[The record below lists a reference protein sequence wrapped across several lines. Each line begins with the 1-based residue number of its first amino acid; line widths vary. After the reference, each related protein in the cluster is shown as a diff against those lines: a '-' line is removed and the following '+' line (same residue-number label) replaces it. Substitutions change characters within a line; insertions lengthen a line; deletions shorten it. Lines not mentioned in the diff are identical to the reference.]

1 MELPRNWLLKN
12 PQFLTIKL
20 KSLCLAILP
29 TPKLFILVKFHN
41 DWVKIVD
48 FLLIEYFLASSV
60 LLFDLCFFKFRAI
73 LISILSPRRRL
84 NWEITRRWKYAS
96 DKQVQFTFQKKK
108 LLLKFDFSLEG
119 IYKIFVPTDAALYE
133 KQGNLPEIDS

>member
-41 DWVKIVD
+41 DWVKIVN
-48 FLLIEYFLASSV
+48 FLLIAYFWANVIFYYSV
-60 LLFDLCFFKFRAI
+60 
-73 LISILSPRRRL
+73 SI
-84 NWEITRRWKYAS
+84 Y
-96 DKQVQFTFQKKK
+96 
-108 LLLKFDFSLEG
+108 
-119 IYKIFVPTDAALYE
+119 
-133 KQGNLPEIDS
+133 